1 LKLLFVLPVLFQ
13 PLLSQKGRRFDG
25 TILFM
30 KRNLRPSIAA
40 SLLFCAA
47 ALASLCSAQS
57 APQVKLTPHVVRLKG
72 KSPFS
77 LLLPADFTI
86 VPAAEGLKR
95 VRFMAKSPDGRIF
108 VTTMHDLS
116 DNTDGAVYILD
127 GFDEQRGRFARVIPY
142 LTNLHNPNSI
152 AFFQDA
158 QGQTWFYLALTD
170 RLLRYKFVPGEER
183 PTSHPEVLATY
194 PVYGLSY
201 KYGGWHLTR
210 TIAFG
215 PGDLLYV
222 TVGSSCNACDEKEE
236 IRATLSVMDADGKNQ
251 RIVARGLRNVVGM
264 RFVGDTLYL
273 TNMGADHLGDETP
286 DDPMFSL
293 SPSVLQ
299 KGGLDYG
306 WPHCY
311 YSGGKA
317 KTDPRFPFGPLRT
330 DCQAAPDAFA
340 FFGAHSSPLGLDYFG
355 EGSTAPLLKEH
366 FLVTLHGASNR
377 KLDRG
382 YRVVSVDGRVD
393 GHGQVRDLIT
403 GFIKRGVVRG
413 RPCDVLKVSENSFL
427 LSDDTANVIYYV
439 RVQ

>member
-1 LKLLFVLPVLFQ
+1 
-13 PLLSQKGRRFDG
+13 
-25 TILFM
+25 M

-40 SLLFCAA
+40 RLLFSAA
-47 ALASLCSAQS
+47 ALASLCPAQS

-127 GFDEQRGRFARVIPY
+127 GFNGQRGRFARVIPY

-170 RLLRYKFVPGEER
+170 RLVRYKFVPGEER

-201 KYGGWHLTR
+201 KYGGCHLTR

-251 RIVARGLRNVVGM
+251 HIIAKGLRNAVGM
-264 RFVGDTLYL
+264 RFVSGVLFL
-273 TNMGADHLGDETP
+273 TNMGADHLGDDEP
-286 DDPMFSL
+286 DDPMFSVN
-293 SPSVLQ
+293 PAALQ

-317 KTDPRFPFGPLRT
+317 KVDPRFPPGPSRT
-330 DCQAAPDAFA
+330 DCQAAADAFA
-340 FFGAHSSPLGLDYFG
+340 FFGAHSSPLGLSYFG
-355 EGSTAPLLKEH
+355 VDSTAELLKSQ
-366 FLVTLHGASNR
+366 FLVALHGASKR

-382 YRVVSVDGRVD
+382 YRVVRVA
-393 GHGQVRDLIT
+393 GHGQVQDLIT
-403 GFIKRGVVRG
+403 GFLDHGVVRG
-413 RPCDVLKVSENSFL
+413 RPCDIFKLSENSFL
-427 LSDDTANVIYYV
+427 VSDDSAGVIYYV
-439 RVQ
+439 RAKR

>member
-1 LKLLFVLPVLFQ
+1 MLV
-13 PLLSQKGRRFDG
+13 
-25 TILFM
+25 
-30 KRNLRPSIAA
+30 SIAA
-40 SLLFCAA
+40 RFLSCTV
-47 ALASLCSAQS
+47 ALTSLCSAQS
-57 APQVKLTPHVVRLKG
+57 APQLKRTPHVVRLKG
-72 KSPFS
+72 KSPFYLS
-77 LLLPADFTI
+77 LPADFAI
-86 VPAAEGLKR
+86 APAAEGLKR
-95 VRFMAKSPDGRIF
+95 VRFIAKSPDGRIF

-116 DNTDGAVYILD
+116 DNSEGAIYILD
-127 GFDEQRGRFARVIPY
+127 GFNEQLGRFARVIPY

-170 RLLRYKFVPGEER
+170 RLVRYKFVPGEER
-183 PTSHPEVLATY
+183 PTSHPEVLTTY
-194 PVYGLSY
+194 PAYGLSY

-215 PGDLLYV
+215 PGDKLYV

-236 IRATLSVMDADGKNQ
+236 IRATLSVMDVNGKNP
-251 RIVARGLRNVVGM
+251 RIVARGLRNAVGM
-264 RFVGDTLYL
+264 RFVGDSLFL
-273 TNMGADHLGDETP
+273 TNMGADHLGDDAP

-293 SPSVLQ
+293 SPSALQ

-317 KTDPRFPFGPLRT
+317 KTDPRFPLGASRIET
-330 DCQAAPDAFA
+330 SRKDCQAAPDAFA

-355 EGSTAPLLKEH
+355 EGSTAPLLKDH
-366 FLVTLHGASNR
+366 FLVALHGASNR
-377 KLDRG
+377 RLDRG

-393 GHGQVRDLIT
+393 GHGQVQDLIT

-413 RPCDVLKVSENSFL
+413 RPCDVLKLSENSFL
-427 LSDDTANVIYYV
+427 LSDDSANVIYYV
-439 RVQ
+439 HAK